1 MHARV
6 RTLRPM
12 AIVDLDHAD
21 RLRAQAQELL
31 NTIQVRFGIEGLVA
45 LEQCHPN
52 PGHVE
57 PHQQEMAA
65 HIRAVLGP
73 DVFWLSEA
81 LALWRNS
88 Q

>member
-1 MHARV
+1 MRARS
-6 RTLRPM
+6 RALRP
-12 AIVDLDHAD
+12 AATGDADHAA
-21 RLRAQAQELL
+21 RLRAQAQELV

-45 LEQCHPN
+45 LEQCHQS
-52 PGHVE
+52 PGHVQ
-57 PHQQEMAA
+57 PHQQVMAA

-81 LALWRNS
+81 LVLWRNT